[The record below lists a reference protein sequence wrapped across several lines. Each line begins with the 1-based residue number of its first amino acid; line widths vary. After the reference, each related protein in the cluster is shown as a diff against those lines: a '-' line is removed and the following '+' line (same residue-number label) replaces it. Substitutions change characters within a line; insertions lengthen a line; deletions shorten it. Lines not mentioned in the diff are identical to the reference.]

1 MLYHQTSF
9 GGKVGGQFA
18 PLWLSHPLV
27 RPLLGRSV
35 SWKELTASHSF
46 SFLGKPSV
54 PTGHW
59 PRPRCLRLRH
69 AVTLCFSA
77 GWGQAG
83 QEGLAGGAGLVLRRL
98 APGPTP
104 LPAGRLGRAA
114 AWTSSKAQ
122 QGPLCAAASL
132 SPSAS
137 TRPSGA
143 SVPFC
148 VPERRG
154 GGSGEE
160 THFSGQLSFQLR
172 RRRSLR

>member
-1 MLYHQTSF
+1 MAQSPIAEAPSWHACPMERAHCQPFFLLP
-9 GGKVGGQFA
+9 GKSQCPHRPSA
-18 PLWLSHPLV
+18 PPLV
-27 RPLLGRSV
+27 LKAQTCDDTLLFSWPGR
-35 SWKELTASHSF
+35 
-46 SFLGKPSV
+46 
-54 PTGHW
+54 
-59 PRPRCLRLRH
+59 
-69 AVTLCFSA
+69 
-77 GWGQAG
+77 AG
-83 QEGLAGGAGLVLRRL
+83 QGELAGGAGLVLRRL

-104 LPAGRLGRAA
+104 LPAGRLGQAA

-154 GGSGEE
+154 GGRGEE

-172 RRRSLR
+172 GRRSLR